1 MADQEGKYNIKAVSL
16 MLGIQP
22 GTLRAWE
29 RRYKMIAPVRND
41 SGHRLYTEEHVKLLK
56 ILLKK
61 INQGFTISQAV
72 AMIDKKPLYVE
83 ADIEQPIYQLQCVK
97 LTEELLEAFVKF
109 DEPKAQ
115 EVINT
120 LFAIFTV
127 EKVIFEVFSTV
138 LVNMGKLLES
148 GKANSSHIHF
158 ASMLI
163 RSRIAA
169 IYHNHSIN
177 LLRPKA
183 VTFCSPGEWHDIG
196 LLIFSLFIRRQG
208 LDVINLGANIVVED
222 LDQSLNIIQPK
233 YLFISCTMQ
242 ENIPPTLELINQL
255 TEQFPSIRIGLGGTG
270 FYTLNQVE
278 KKQLSNLFVG
288 QTVAEW
294 EKWLT

>member
-1 MADQEGKYNIKAVSL
+1 MEDQVGKYNIKAVSL

-41 SGHRLYTEEHVKLLK
+41 SGHRLYTEEHVRLLK

-72 AMIDKKPLYVE
+72 AMIDKKPLYIE
-83 ADIEQPIYQLQCVK
+83 ADTEQPIYELQIVR

-109 DEPKAQ
+109 DELKAQ

-120 LFAIFTV
+120 LFAVFTI
-127 EKVIFEVFSTV
+127 EKVIFDVFSTV
-138 LVNMGKLLES
+138 LVNMGKLWES
-148 GKANSSHIHF
+148 GKANSGHIHF

-163 RSRIAA
+163 RSRIDA
-169 IYHNHSIN
+169 IYHNYSAN
-177 LLRPKA
+177 KLRPKA

-196 LLIFSLFIRRQG
+196 LLIFSLFLRRQG
-208 LDVINLGANIVVED
+208 LDVINLGANIIVDD
-222 LDQSLNIIQPK
+222 LDQSINIIQPK

-242 ENIPPTLELINQL
+242 ENIPPTIELISQL
-255 TEQFPSIRIGLGGTG
+255 TDQFPSIRIGLGGSG
-270 FYTLNQVE
+270 FYTLKQVE
-278 KKQLSNLFVG
+278 KKQLSSLFVG
-288 QTVAEW
+288 QTAAEW